1 MGSDLIIAVIAGA
14 SSVLGS
20 SVGVIASSRL
30 TNYRLEKLE
39 SKVDEI
45 AKRDDDIIVLK
56 EQMFCTLKMIY
67 GILLCIRRNYTW
79 IDLYYILNINQPA
92 ISHRPSKL
100 L

>member
-45 AKRDDDIIVLK
+45 AKRDDDIIILK
-56 EQMFCTLKMIY
+56 EQMKGVIKDVEQIKKC
-67 GILLCIRRNYTW
+67 
-79 IDLYYILNINQPA
+79 
-92 ISHRPSKL
+92 
-100 L
+100 